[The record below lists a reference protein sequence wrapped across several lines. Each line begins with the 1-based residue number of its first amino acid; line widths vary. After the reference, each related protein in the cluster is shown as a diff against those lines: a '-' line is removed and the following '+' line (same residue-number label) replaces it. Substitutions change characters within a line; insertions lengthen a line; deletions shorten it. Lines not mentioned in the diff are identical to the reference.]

1 MDCKN
6 CAWPH
11 IETAGVL
18 DLTRVKLSE
27 LPEALK
33 AVPDAAL
40 YAFTSHCAAQI
51 ENAADCP
58 YWAAGDSES
67 RRRQRA
73 VPPEQRMPEF
83 HAN

>member
-33 AVPDAAL
+33 TSSDRAL
-40 YAFTSHCAAQI
+40 SAFTAHCAAQV
-51 ENAADCP
+51 EAPTDCP
-58 YWAAGDSES
+58 YWTAGDSEI
-67 RRRQRA
+67 RRRHRA
-73 VPPEQRMPEF
+73 LSPERRAPEY
-83 HAN
+83 HSN